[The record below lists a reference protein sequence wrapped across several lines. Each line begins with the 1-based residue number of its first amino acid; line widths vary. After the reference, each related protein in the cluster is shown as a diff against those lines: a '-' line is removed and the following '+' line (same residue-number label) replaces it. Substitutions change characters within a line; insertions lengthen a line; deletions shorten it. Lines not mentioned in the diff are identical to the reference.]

1 MNNSRLSEKIELDN
15 SIISVKNGSSLEETQ
30 ELEGWTGEIA
40 PVIVEEE
47 KEISTTVHIELKKL
61 NFNEDNSFLTQKFSR
76 SDL

>member
-15 SIISVKNGSSLEETQ
+15 SIISVKNGSSLEEAQ